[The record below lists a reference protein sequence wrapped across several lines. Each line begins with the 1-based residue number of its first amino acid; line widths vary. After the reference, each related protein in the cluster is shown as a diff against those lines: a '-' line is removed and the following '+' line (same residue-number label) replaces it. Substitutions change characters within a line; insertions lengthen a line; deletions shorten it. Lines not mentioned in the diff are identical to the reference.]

1 MRTRGA
7 QLLYCAS
14 CRCWLCFD
22 VSCTRCTQ
30 ELAASVSKIHLR
42 FTSSSLLRELL
53 PPSSHLHLTVCG
65 VAGLGSRRRPAG
77 GTCTVIVVSHRA
89 ARATADRRVRVD
101 VLSLSVEPP
110 RPPIPPRLT
119 RAAIV
124 PAAHPSTQRR
134 LCLLRCKGEGRPER
148 ASRATSTKTCHGL
161 SVSSAHMH
169 AAWPRD
175 DAMESRNA
183 AAAALME
190 VPTTCT
196 VNAASRKMLGSSA

>member
-1 MRTRGA
+1 MAAARAVRTRGA

-53 PPSSHLHLTVCG
+53 PPSSHRVRG
-65 VAGLGSRRRPAG
+65 SRPGSRRRPAG

-89 ARATADRRVRVD
+89 ASVTADRRVRVD
-101 VLSLSVEPP
+101 GLSLSVEPP
-110 RPPIPPRLT
+110 RTPIPPPLT

-134 LCLLRCKGEGRPER
+134 LCLLRCKGEGRPEL
-148 ASRATSTKTCHGL
+148 ASRATVPQRRLVACPLVPPPCMLLGRAT
-161 SVSSAHMH
+161 MQWR
-169 AAWPRD
+169 AATPQQ
-175 DAMESRNA
+175 
-183 AAAALME
+183 LH
-190 VPTTCT
+190 
-196 VNAASRKMLGSSA
+196 